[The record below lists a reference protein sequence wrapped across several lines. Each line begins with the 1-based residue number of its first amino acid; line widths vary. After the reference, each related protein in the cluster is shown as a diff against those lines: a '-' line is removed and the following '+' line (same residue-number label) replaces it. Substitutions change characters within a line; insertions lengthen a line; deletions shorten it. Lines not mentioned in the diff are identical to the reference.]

1 MNYFSTINALHCY
14 TYMHDGVN
22 LLELIMCHDD
32 DNNVNVRRR
41 RVDDRKPHEDMM
53 VGFNVS
59 VDRRNRRVRR
69 ERDDIIF

>member
-1 MNYFSTINALHCY
+1 M
-14 TYMHDGVN
+14 GV
-22 LLELIMCHDD
+22 LELIMCHDD